1 MQILALL
8 QKDSGLSRS
17 EIAVRLEV
25 SDATIK
31 RDLATLQKLGVIS
44 RKGADKNGKW
54 IVNK

>member
-1 MQILALL
+1 ML
-8 QKDSGLSRS
+8 RS
-17 EIAVRLEV
+17 NGNLGRTEIAHAINAGE
-25 SDATIK
+25 ATIG